1 MAECKHSWEFD
12 GDDPYVRCRYC
23 GRLQDAIS
31 GAVVT
36 APAVQRVDARA
47 LLTDALAVLDSVARQ
62 DPDAP
67 LPHELRAEV
76 EGLCARIERE
86 REGWT

>member
-1 MAECKHSWEFD
+1 VSL
-12 GDDPYVRCRYC
+12 DDVLRAAQTGTPDPRPAGPFADPEREA
-23 GRLQDAIS
+23 R
-31 GAVVT
+31 VT